1 MLHSIAFVATFWEAF
16 FCCLRN
22 VRHRSGAV
30 SMSLTED
37 SLWPSE
43 SRNSAV
49 SLVGVGVLLS
59 TAGDEAWYVA
69 AYPAPAPGRFSRPV
83 RQSPSDS
90 GIGGGGWYAESSAFA
105 RSASE
110 GLTKECGVATYE
122 GVSNRISSAPDA

>member
-1 MLHSIAFVATFWEAF
+1 MGGVKEVLHSIAFVATFWEAF
-16 FCCLRN
+16 SCCLRN

-59 TAGDEAWYVA
+59 TAGDEVLYVA
-69 AYPAPAPGRFSRPV
+69 AYPAPAPLFLIHISEPTRPLSTSYAV
-83 RQSPSDS
+83 FCFKKKILLHTHNTVLHLVSPLLL
-90 GIGGGGWYAESSAFA
+90 E
-105 RSASE
+105 
-110 GLTKECGVATYE
+110 
-122 GVSNRISSAPDA
+122 